1 MLDDLIPKV
10 VELMK
15 STVGLGTRIA
25 CAHFV
30 NLLVVQLG
38 ADVTPYSGKLL
49 STLVNGLTDRNS
61 AVRKHN
67 AVAIGHLVGVC
78 KTSSLEKLFA
88 KLQLWYFE
96 REGNLLYKFVVAF
109 FFIFMFFCRRF
120 DSVRH
125 SSHDTSDR
133 NPQSGRHKNVFH
145 DRFTFSVF
153 RYSRGE
159 KSRKSEYFKHLAG
172 NLV

>member
-1 MLDDLIPKV
+1 MLEDLIPKV

-38 ADVTPYSGKLL
+38 SDVTPYSGKIL

-78 KTSSLEKLFA
+78 KPSSLEKLFS
-88 KLQLWYFE
+88 KLQMWYFE
-96 REGNLLYKFVVAF
+96 REGLLFGVLQCVLYLFVF
-109 FFIFMFFCRRF
+109 FSRRF
-120 DSVRH
+120 DSFCYR
-125 SSHDTSDR
+125 SHNTSDR
-133 NPQSGRHKNVFH
+133 NPQSGRHKNLFH

-153 RYSRGE
+153 RYSRG
-159 KSRKSEYFKHLAG
+159 
-172 NLV
+172 

>member
-38 ADVTPYSGKLL
+38 ADVTPYSGKIL

-78 KTSSLEKLFA
+78 KASSLEKLFS
-88 KLQLWYFE
+88 KLQMWYFE
-96 REGNLLYKFVVAF
+96 REGLF
-109 FFIFMFFCRRF
+109 
-120 DSVRH
+120 
-125 SSHDTSDR
+125 
-133 NPQSGRHKNVFH
+133 
-145 DRFTFSVF
+145 
-153 RYSRGE
+153 
-159 KSRKSEYFKHLAG
+159 
-172 NLV
+172 